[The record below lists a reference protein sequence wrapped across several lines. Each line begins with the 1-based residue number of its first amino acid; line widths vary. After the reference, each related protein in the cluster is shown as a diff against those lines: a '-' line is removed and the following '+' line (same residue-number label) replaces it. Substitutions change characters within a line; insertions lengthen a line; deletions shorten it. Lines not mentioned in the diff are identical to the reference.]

1 MHQYLSL
8 IFLIFSISIFGS
20 QAIGH
25 APIGVMADHTH
36 EKGESML
43 SIRASYMKMRGNIS
57 EGNSI
62 SDSEILTFENPHS
75 NSPANLSVVPIEMS
89 MKMLMIGGMYA
100 PSDEITLMLMTMFMD
115 KSMNLNTFHGMSRNH
130 LGSFSTSSEDLS
142 DISFST
148 LINITENKKSRWH
161 AEIGL
166 RKSLGSNS
174 KKAKMLTPMNTTMAM
189 LLPYGMQSGDKSTSL
204 VFAFT
209 NAYSLSDIHLFGNQ
223 LRFIQNIS
231 SKDWHFGNKIYW
243 DSWYQYSFNRVFSFS
258 SRLRFTHQEQISG
271 SNILI
276 TAPVQTTITSNYGGF
291 TGDLGVGFN
300 FLTSIFSGSEDRLAV
315 EIVKPIHYEKNG
327 LQMKDE
333 VQLIFGFQKSF

>member
-1 MHQYLSL
+1 MHRYLSL
-8 IFLIFSISIFGS
+8 IFLIFSFSIFGS

-130 LGSFSTSSEDLS
+130 T
-142 DISFST
+142 
-148 LINITENKKSRWH
+148 
-161 AEIGL
+161 
-166 RKSLGSNS
+166 
-174 KKAKMLTPMNTTMAM
+174 
-189 LLPYGMQSGDKSTSL
+189 
-204 VFAFT
+204 
-209 NAYSLSDIHLFGNQ
+209 
-223 LRFIQNIS
+223 
-231 SKDWHFGNKIYW
+231 
-243 DSWYQYSFNRVFSFS
+243 
-258 SRLRFTHQEQISG
+258 
-271 SNILI
+271 
-276 TAPVQTTITSNYGGF
+276 
-291 TGDLGVGFN
+291 
-300 FLTSIFSGSEDRLAV
+300 
-315 EIVKPIHYEKNG
+315 
-327 LQMKDE
+327 
-333 VQLIFGFQKSF
+333 